1 MDIEIDERVR
11 LQYMDGYDI
20 EEIADHL
27 MLTVEEVENILK
39 DLL

>member
-1 MDIEIDERVR
+1 MYIEIDERVYN
-11 LQYMDGYDI
+11 QYMDGYEI

-27 MLTVEEVENILK
+27 MLTVEEVKNILK